1 MVGITVKVK
10 GWLQVRGHTEY
21 QIESVVE
28 GEPIPFAASRRFS
41 EFLDLHTLIQP
52 RYPLQLPAAFPEK
65 KVLRKG
71 KETVKEDR
79 VFKLE
84 QYLQSVVAAA
94 NPQPPIELRNF
105 LSIKL
110 ASDQA
115 EAEAAAA
122 AAATASASASAAA
135 AATTTSTAAT
145 SAGTAAMPGASEGS
159 RIAAAPPVPLAR
171 PERLAAPGAPVS
183 DFAGG
188 GDGDFS
194 GEAHFMGQ
202 LSRTRSAAPDENA
215 DVNEALR
222 EATKQAESLTRTV
235 VSQFISLA
243 CSSPKQAESLTRTVV
258 SQCISLVCS
267 SRFDPNIPI
276 FPHIVTPSFSPICHS
291 LMISHMHHTAHL
303 PRFGVY
309 LTPPV
314 PAHMPRTHIVP
325 H

>member
-10 GWLQVRGHTEY
+10 GWLEVRGHTEY

-28 GEPIPFAASRRFS
+28 GEPIPFAASHRFS

-115 EAEAAAA
+115 EAAAAA
-122 AAATASASASAAA
+122 AAATLW
-135 AATTTSTAAT
+135 TCTRCRRTSILRGT
-145 SAGTAAMPGASEGS
+145 SLPS
-159 RIAAAPPVPLAR
+159 AR
-171 PERLAAPGAPVS
+171 PCRSCAIIPWSIETSPRGTT
-183 DFAGG
+183 
-188 GDGDFS
+188 
-194 GEAHFMGQ
+194 GE
-202 LSRTRSAAPDENA
+202 
-215 DVNEALR
+215 
-222 EATKQAESLTRTV
+222 
-235 VSQFISLA
+235 
-243 CSSPKQAESLTRTVV
+243 
-258 SQCISLVCS
+258 
-267 SRFDPNIPI
+267 
-276 FPHIVTPSFSPICHS
+276 
-291 LMISHMHHTAHL
+291 
-303 PRFGVY
+303 
-309 LTPPV
+309 
-314 PAHMPRTHIVP
+314 
-325 H
+325 